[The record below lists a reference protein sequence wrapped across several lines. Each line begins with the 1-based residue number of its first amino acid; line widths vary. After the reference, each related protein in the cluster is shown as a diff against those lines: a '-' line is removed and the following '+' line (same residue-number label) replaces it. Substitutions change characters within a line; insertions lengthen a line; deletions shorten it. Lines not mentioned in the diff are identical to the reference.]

1 MHTTSGRWGYGLFLA
16 LLTAL
21 LWGILPIKLKQVLQ
35 VVDPIT
41 VTWYRLLVSG
51 GLLFA
56 WLAAQRRLP
65 SIRKLAP
72 RGKGLVLVAVLGLMG
87 NYVLYLIGLKLLSPG
102 TAQLVVQIGPV
113 LLLVASVFVF
123 RERFSVGQGMGL
135 LVLLAGFGLFFNQR
149 LEELL
154 TSLGT
159 YTTGVL
165 TILLATSIWV
175 FYALSQKQLLTVWHS
190 QQVMMVIYLSCAALL
205 TPWVHPLE
213 ALQLT
218 PVQGWLLLAC
228 CLNTLVAYGAF
239 AEALAHWEASR
250 VSATLA
256 LTPLVTFVAVAL
268 AALVWP
274 EYVHAEDI
282 NALGYVGAVTVV
294 FGSALVALGP
304 SLMAGW
310 RARRA
315 RLAGTGYRAVNPC
328 RPAPACSLAAPTGRT
343 AHWSGT
349 STPRPPRARSCPRC
363 KPSWQF
369 LPPCHSRYA
378 GSAPSPASTRAPG
391 ARPSAPHPARYPPRN
406 AAGSCGNHR
415 PAIRWIAAG
424 YG

>member
-51 GLLFA
+51 SLLFA

-65 SIRKLAP
+65 SMRKLAP
-72 RGKGLVLVAVLGLMG
+72 KGKGLVLVAVLGLMG
-87 NYVLYLIGLKLLSPG
+87 NYVIGLKLLSPG

-123 RERFSVGQGMGL
+123 RERFSVGQGVGL

-268 AALVWP
+268 AAWVWP

-282 NALGYVGAVTVV
+282 NALGYLGAVTVV

-304 SLMAGW
+304 SLVAGW

-315 RLAGTGYRAVNPC
+315 RLA
-328 RPAPACSLAAPTGRT
+328 
-343 AHWSGT
+343 
-349 STPRPPRARSCPRC
+349 
-363 KPSWQF
+363 
-369 LPPCHSRYA
+369 
-378 GSAPSPASTRAPG
+378 
-391 ARPSAPHPARYPPRN
+391 
-406 AAGSCGNHR
+406 
-415 PAIRWIAAG
+415 
-424 YG
+424 